1 MFNRIKERRNLYDEM
16 DHLRRELDFVRRER
30 VELQQANAGLM
41 LDKRGAQRRIEGCE
55 KEIAKLNAEII
66 EREKDALAATEK
78 LKRRE
83 YENGLLRDQ
92 LERQTCPA
100 DCKHKNNRNACRPCS
115 RYPFAR
121 DKYET
126 EE

>member
-1 MFNRIKERRNLYDEM
+1 MFNKIKELRILYDELN
-16 DHLRRELDFVRRER
+16 HLHIELAAVRKER
-30 VELQQANAGLM
+30 DELRQANAGLM
-41 LDKRGAQRRIEGCE
+41 LDKRGAFRRIE
-55 KEIAKLNAEII
+55 ALNKQII

-78 LKRRE
+78 LKRQE

-100 DCKHKNNRNACRPCS
+100 DCKHHSNPNACRPCS
-115 RYPFAR
+115 RYPHAR

-126 EE
+126 EEKRK